1 MIDRRDPPVVAP
13 EKEILVAFLD
23 YHRDTLLGKLEG
35 LDDEQLRRR
44 LVPSETTILGVVKHL
59 AYVERG
65 WFQRTFR
72 GDEAL
77 ERGWSEDDPDADFR
91 MGPDESTQD
100 ILDLYRAE
108 VAKSRA
114 IIEAAAFEDLAERSD
129 RRYSLRWI
137 VAHMIEETARH
148 NGHVDI
154 LRELIDGS
162 VGE

>member
-1 MIDRRDPPVVAP
+1 MIDRRDPPVVAE
-13 EKEILVAFLD
+13 EKEMLVAFLD
-23 YHRDTLLGKLEG
+23 YHRDTLIGKLEG

-65 WFQRTFR
+65 WFQRTFLV
-72 GDEAL
+72 DMTL
-77 ERGWSEDDPDADFR
+77 ERGRSEDDPDADWR
-91 MGPDESTQD
+91 IGPDESTEA
-100 ILDLYRAE
+100 IVDLYRAE
-108 VAKSRA
+108 VAKGRA
-114 IIEAAAFEDLAERSD
+114 IIEAAAFEDLAKRSD
-129 RRYSLRWI
+129 RRYTLRWI